1 MFLKEW
7 KVESQQGPNFLS
19 RFYLQRSQ
27 KDWTPNGE
35 SFPLLAMHYVN
46 LCEMNV
52 GCCQRLL

>member
-1 MFLKEW
+1 MFSKEW

-52 GCCQRLL
+52 GCC